1 MGKRELL
8 LVVLFVVLGTVLY
21 QATAPPAPEGSGGFS
36 LREIFRA
43 ARGHL
48 GDRSATRTV
57 TRQAQLT
64 VPDEVD
70 TVGLED
76 FRGRI
81 EVTGSDEAVIDATVE
96 ITLRGIDEADLGQQE
111 AALSMHLDTEG
122 NVATVTLGHR
132 EGGARPDQTLRLRVP
147 RRLRLTLGG
156 RGVAQ
161 ITGVAGAEFDTYRGD
176 LFVEDIAGPVTG
188 SQREGRAEFGPG
200 VTLDIETE
208 RGTLRV
214 VRPLSLTLRAEATDV
229 EVLDAEGP
237 VTIDQERCTIE
248 VIGGTGPIGVKGE
261 GGTIK
266 LRNVTSAVDIDA
278 ERLTVSMTM
287 AAAVPVRLA
296 IVGDDVDVTL
306 PAAGVEL
313 AAEVAGGELRVPTA
327 LTTTADGATQRASGA
342 LNGGGPRI
350 GLTVTRG
357 ALTVRER

>member
-36 LREIFRA
+36 LRDIFRA
-43 ARGHL
+43 ARGHF

-57 TRQAQLT
+57 TREAQLT
-64 VPDEVD
+64 VPADVD
-70 TVGLED
+70 TVALED

-81 EVTGSDEAVIDATVE
+81 EVTGTDEAVIDAAVE
-96 ITLRGIDEADLGQQE
+96 ISLRGIDEADLGQQE
-111 AALSMHLDTEG
+111 AGLSMQLETQG
-122 NVATVTLGHR
+122 TLATVALGYR
-132 EGGARPDQTLRLRVP
+132 EGGARPDHTLRLRVP
-147 RRLRLTLGG
+147 RRLRLKLGG

-161 ITGVAGAEFDTYRGD
+161 VTGLAGAEFDTYRGD
-176 LFVEDIAGPVTG
+176 LFVEEMTGPVTG
-188 SQREGRAEFGPG
+188 TQREGRAEFGPG
-200 VTLDIETE
+200 GTIDLETE

-214 VRPLSLTLRAEATDV
+214 VRPASLTLHSETTDV

-266 LRNVTSAVDIDA
+266 LRNVASAVDIDA

-287 AAAVPVRLA
+287 AEAVPVRLA
-296 IVGDDVDVTL
+296 IVADDVDVTL

-313 AAEVAGGELRVPTA
+313 AAEVADGELRVPAA
-327 LTTTADGATQRASGA
+327 LTSTTDGATQRATGT

-357 ALTVRER
+357 SLTVRQR